1 MIKFAWYLDLTPNRM
16 FSLDDYP
23 IPGKDGVPL
32 CEQHGRQL
40 EMKEVVLYD
49 EVATEKSP
57 PGLCSNPMAAYNDKE
72 LRAKLVELRNKFG
85 AIGDECTKD
94 APTRS
99 PEAVVGATHP

>member
-49 EVATEKSP
+49 EEATEASP
-57 PGLCSNPMAAYNDKE
+57 PDHCWVCREP
-72 LRAKLVELRNKFG
+72 
-85 AIGDECTKD
+85 
-94 APTRS
+94 
-99 PEAVVGATHP
+99 